1 MEIFLK
7 ILGLLISLIFII
19 IGMSFV
25 IFPKKSIQ
33 KVQQIKYKT
42 IGEPRKIEVT
52 VSVIFGVILT
62 LIGVYY
68 LTYVILSFIYP
79 A

>member
-7 ILGLLISLIFII
+7 ILGMLISLIFII

-25 IFPKKSIQ
+25 IFPRKSIQ

-42 IGEPRKIEVT
+42 TGNPRKIEVT
-52 VSVIFGVILT
+52 VSIIFGVILT
-62 LIGVYY
+62 LIGGYY
-68 LTYVILSFIYP
+68 LTFVILSFIYP